1 MMNYNCLVLNLLN
14 VFIISKNTNQ
24 AVYNEAA
31 CTIPLN
37 ILVLA

>member
-1 MMNYNCLVLNLLN
+1 MNYNCQILNLLN
-14 VFIISKNTNQ
+14 ILIIFKNTNQ